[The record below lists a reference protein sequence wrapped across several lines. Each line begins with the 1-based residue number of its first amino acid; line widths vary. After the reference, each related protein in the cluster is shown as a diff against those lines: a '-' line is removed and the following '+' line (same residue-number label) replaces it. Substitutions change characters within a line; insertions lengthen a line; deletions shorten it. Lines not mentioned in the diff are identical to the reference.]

1 MAAQAPE
8 ASPPPT
14 TPMDPISAIQVQL
27 QAMVK
32 AAGDCLEASTQ
43 HNAAASDVIDM
54 KVRLA
59 RGDELWVVGLVTPAM
74 LWHRWRRWQILSLE
88 CTSTLTGWRTC
99 FPTVTFPSSTFC
111 SHGCG
116 KDRPRA
122 WLTQVPQ
129 GSLRHLAPAGRRKY
143 RGC

>member
-27 QAMVK
+27 QSMVK

-54 KVRLA
+54 KVEALADSLVGMHQHIDRLA
-59 RGDELWVVGLVTPAM
+59 DLLPDGNIPLQDRFDTLRQLDDENTKAVEELRAARADAGLARTALAHVTNA
-74 LWHRWRRWQILSLE
+74 LASGVL
-88 CTSTLTGWRTC
+88 
-99 FPTVTFPSSTFC
+99 PS
-111 SHGCG
+111 
-116 KDRPRA
+116 D
-122 WLTQVPQ
+122 VP
-129 GSLRHLAPAGRRKY
+129 KE
-143 RGC
+143 

>member
-54 KVRLA
+54 KVQLA
-59 RGDELWVVGLVTPAM
+59 CGDELWVCWVGDPPPCCGTGGGTGRFS
-74 LWHRWRRWQILSLE
+74 RWN
-88 CTSTLTGWRTC
+88 
-99 FPTVTFPSSTFC
+99 
-111 SHGCG
+111 
-116 KDRPRA
+116 
-122 WLTQVPQ
+122 
-129 GSLRHLAPAGRRKY
+129 APAH
-143 RGC
+143 

>member
-54 KVRLA
+54 KVQLA
-59 RGDELWVVGLVTPAM
+59 CGDELWVVGLVTPSHVVAQVEA
-74 LWHRWRRWQILSLE
+74 LADSLV
-88 CTSTLTGWRTC
+88 GM
-99 FPTVTFPSSTFC
+99 
-111 SHGCG
+111 HQHI
-116 KDRPRA
+116 DRLADLLPDGN
-122 WLTQVPQ
+122 VPLQ
-129 GSLRHLAPAGRRKY
+129 YVL
-143 RGC
+143 